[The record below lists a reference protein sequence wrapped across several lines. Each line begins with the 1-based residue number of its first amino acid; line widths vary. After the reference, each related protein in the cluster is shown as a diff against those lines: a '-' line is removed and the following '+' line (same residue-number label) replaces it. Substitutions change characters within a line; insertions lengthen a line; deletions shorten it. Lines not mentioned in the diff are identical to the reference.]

1 MKPVVVMSV
10 NDETETRCVDVR
22 REEGGFS
29 WVECRRDPE
38 DGHGWR
44 IIGGPMGGFASADAA
59 WKAALRDVAW
69 VAAERRSH
77 APCGSP

>member
-10 NDETETRCVDVR
+10 NDATETRCVDVR

-29 WVECRRDPE
+29 WVECRGDPE

-44 IIGGPMGGFASADAA
+44 IIGGPARGFASVEAA
-59 WKAALRDVAW
+59 WQAVVRDVAW
-69 VAAERRSH
+69 VAVEHPSR
-77 APCGSP
+77 APCGSA